1 MLSIATSGFEES
13 KFVVLLW
20 SMPVWLGLS
29 ILVDISIAG
38 SMYHILRRGNPIISG
53 RLDLLVKRLTKFC
66 IQTGLIT
73 SLVTGIT
80 AALWIAAQ
88 LDLDHLLMGF
98 PLDGIYAI
106 CFMANLIA
114 RESYF
119 HHIQSDDDDECFGM
133 AMDSIVFATPEN
145 FGKNESIVSEVN

>member
-1 MLSIATSGFEES
+1 MLSIATSGFGGS
-13 KFVVLLW
+13 KYVVSYW

-29 ILVDISIAG
+29 ILMDVSVAG
-38 SMYHILRRGNPIISG
+38 SMYHILRKGNPIISR

-80 AALWIAAQ
+80 VALWTVAQ
-88 LDLDHLLMGF
+88 LDLEHLLMGF
-98 PLDGIYAI
+98 PLSGVYAI

-119 HHIQSDDDDECFGM
+119 HQPDDECFGM
-133 AMDSIVFATPEN
+133 AMESMVFAIPEN
-145 FGKNESIVSEVN
+145 FEKTERISSEVN